1 MALTP
6 ILPETDAMLIKMPY
20 PLSAELAKGEM
31 APVEDTEQVRL
42 DHPRTIDQR
51 NPPSNV
57 LDEYAQHSLSV
68 ILAIL

>member
-20 PLSAELAKGEM
+20 PVPELAKGEM
-31 APVEDTEQVRL
+31 APAEDTEQVRL

-57 LDEYAQHSLSV
+57 LYECTHIPYL
-68 ILAIL
+68 

>member
-1 MALTP
+1 
-6 ILPETDAMLIKMPY
+6 
-20 PLSAELAKGEM
+20 LAKGEM